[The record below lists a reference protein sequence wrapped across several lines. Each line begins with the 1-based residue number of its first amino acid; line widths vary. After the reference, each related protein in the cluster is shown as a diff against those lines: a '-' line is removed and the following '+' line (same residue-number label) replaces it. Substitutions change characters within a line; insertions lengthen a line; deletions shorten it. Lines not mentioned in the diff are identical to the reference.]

1 MYGLAVGRKLCAL
14 QYLSISVIAWLMGVS
29 VINWLVGICM
39 G

>member
-1 MYGLAVGRKLCAL
+1 VYGLKVCRQLCAL
-14 QYLSISVIAWLMGVS
+14 QYLSISVINWLMGVS